1 MIERDPLVVL
11 LKADDG
17 QFLDVTRRAAE
28 GLDRIGASAG
38 SMVRDLGKSREA
50 TKLSRQEMMA
60 LNYTVSDIAASLASG
75 ASPFTILLQQ
85 GGQVKDAFGGVGNLF
100 RGLASLITPA
110 SVAIGGLALGIG
122 GAVTAFVQGRKEASE
137 FEKSLIVTGNA
148 AGVTAD
154 QLGNMAQRVAEGSR
168 QTIGEAR
175 SIVRELVATG
185 QVPAGVISSSARAI
199 AQLADA
205 TGQDAK
211 KIVAD
216 FAGMSS
222 GVAKWAA
229 EHNKAWNFITVEQ
242 FKYIQ
247 RLEQQGR
254 AEQAAAFVNERLV
267 QHLSRQSESLGY
279 IERALD
285 FGAKAWSR
293 FWNAAMNMGRP
304 ETVGDRLADANK
316 QLAAL
321 QAQLDRNVK
330 IGRGEAVIPGLGS
343 LNDGLRR
350 QIRDAQSNVLVL
362 MRQLDEANLSA
373 LGQADS
379 AARNRTGI
387 DKLLGGGG
395 KKADIPSAIRD
406 AREAYK
412 AAFLASEKEAYGVI
426 ARTEKEQREAFER
439 SAAEAE
445 RFMMAAVQASDE
457 RVLRMTERQ
466 REEGARLV
474 QDLSTQTDSI
484 FAGMIRNAEGRGRA
498 LLAIERAQLTSR
510 LDVLRLEG
518 ETRRQAEDAIAGYMV
533 AREAQLT
540 EELKPE
546 WQRRLEAWNDTTEL
560 MRQAHESLM
569 SGIIDQGEQ
578 AFTQWLRTGQLTT
591 RTLVNYIGDE
601 FAKLAYRKY
610 IAGGLAG
617 LLDIGLS
624 ALLGG
629 GDIGIGATRTDGL
642 VGLPTRG
649 GAATGTNF
657 VQRDMLT
664 ILHKGEAVIP
674 KAYNPSA
681 GGRGASERPV
691 VLNVTYNVP
700 DGQSPASYA
709 AALEQHT
716 QRVKAEVAADM
727 ARPGRLLQRAVVA
740 AL

>member
-28 GLDRIGASAG
+28 GLDRIGTSAG
-38 SMVRDLGKSREA
+38 GMVRDLGKSREA
-50 TKLSRQEMMA
+50 TKLSRQEIQA

-110 SVAIGGLALGIG
+110 SVAIGGLVLGIG
-122 GAVTAFVQGRKEASE
+122 GAVAAFVQGRKEASE

-175 SIVRELVATG
+175 AIVRELVATG

-216 FAGMSS
+216 FAGMSD

-350 QIRDAQSNVLVL
+350 QIRDAKSNVLVL
-362 MRQLDEANLSA
+362 MRQLDEGNLAAQSQSDSA
-373 LGQADS
+373 L
-379 AARNRTGI
+379 RNRTGI
-387 DKLLGGGG
+387 AALLAAGH
-395 KKADIPSAIRD
+395 KKPT
-406 AREAYK
+406 
-412 AAFLASEKEAYGVI
+412 G
-426 ARTEKEQREAFER
+426 R
-439 SAAEAE
+439 SARGEAERAEAE
-445 RFMMAAVQASDE
+445 AKRFMMAAVQASDE
-457 RVLRMTERQ
+457 RVMRADEEISRFMMTAVQASDERVMRATERQ
-466 REEGARLV
+466 QAESQRLV
-474 QDLSTQTDSI
+474 QDLAAQTDGI

-510 LDVLRLEG
+510 LDELKLEG
-518 ETRRQAEDAIAGYMV
+518 ETRRQAADAIAGYMV

-546 WQRRLEAWNDTTEL
+546 WQRRLEAWGDTTEL
-560 MRQAHESLM
+560 MRQAHGSLM

-674 KAYNPSA
+674 KAYNPDA
-681 GGRGASERPV
+681 GGRAGSERPV